1 MGHVFLRYVHVGITT
16 CFRFP
21 GQLNADLRKLA
32 VNMIPFPRLHFFI
45 PGFVPLT
52 SRGSQ
57 PYRAITVP
65 DLTKQMFDANN
76 LMAAVDPRHGRYL
89 TVAGIFRGRL
99 STKEV
104 EEQMLN
110 VQTKNSAYFV
120 PWIPNN
126 VKTAMCDIPP
136 RGMKMSATFIGN
148 NTAITQ
154 LFRRVSEQYTALYR
168 RKAYLHWYLGEG
180 MEEIEFNDAESNI
193 NDLVSEYRQYQEAEA
208 SPPAYPRRTSA
219 GSYQQQQQ
227 QIPKQQMAPS
237 FGLTTK
243 QIQPTTAK
251 GPSNPPS
258 PKFPP
263 PPRK

>member
-1 MGHVFLRYVHVGITT
+1 
-16 CFRFP
+16 
-21 GQLNADLRKLA
+21 
-32 VNMIPFPRLHFFI
+32 MIPFPRLHFFI

-52 SRGSQ
+52 ARGSQ

-148 NTAITQ
+148 NTAIAQ
-154 LFRRVSEQYTALYR
+154 LFRRVNEQYSALYR

-180 MEEIEFNDAESNI
+180 MEELEFNDAESNM
-193 NDLVSEYRQYQEAEA
+193 NDLCSEYRQYQEAEA
-208 SPPAYPRRTSA
+208 TSPPYPRKMSA
-219 GSYQQQQQ
+219 GSNQQQQQ
-227 QIPKQQMAPS
+227 QQQRPRQQMAPPL
-237 FGLTTK
+237 GLSTK
-243 QIQPTTAK
+243 QVQFQPTTAK
-251 GPSNPPS
+251 RPPNS
-258 PKFPP
+258 STRPP
-263 PPRK
+263 PPQRK